1 MVHMLWVSLVL
12 LYILPSSGQFTQSCL
27 WETDKEDFSLQGA
40 QGYEIQC
47 VDGNNAYGY
56 TPCMSY
62 ALCNGQRYQ
71 SVYFSRTNGQCNYY
85 LAEWDDG
92 ATVPIFENN
101 DGIYT
106 WTFKYTNG
114 QTCNGK
120 NREFD
125 VVWQCDESAQP
136 FSLQTVC
143 GSVNGDEC
151 KHTMTIR
158 SVYAC
163 AEGVELSNSTNNG
176 SDGLSTGSLVLILL
190 SLYTF
195 TLFQAVYMC
204 MCVCVFSRAMVAFI
218 LYCVGGYVY
227 SGMKQDKEERDW
239 TQIKSHTP
247 HWDFWTYGLCAYTKS
262 GCAVSHEW
270 VSAKVG
276 SKDEFGDD
284 TGFLDDE

>member
-1 MVHMLWVSLVL
+1 MVHFLWVSLVL
-12 LYILPSSGQFTQSCL
+12 LYILPSSGQFTESCL
-27 WETDKEDFSLQGA
+27 WKTDKEDFSLQGA

-71 SVYFSRTNGQCNYY
+71 SVYLSRTNGQCNYY

-92 ATVPIFENN
+92 ATVPMFESN

-143 GSVNGDEC
+143 GFVDGDEC

-195 TLFQAVYMC
+195 ALFQAVYMR
-204 MCVCVFSRAMVAFI
+204 MCIFQSNGCFHIILCRRICLQRNEARQRRERLDTNKESYTALGLLDIWIVRIYKSRVC
-218 LYCVGGYVY
+218 G
-227 SGMKQDKEERDW
+227 
-239 TQIKSHTP
+239 
-247 HWDFWTYGLCAYTKS
+247 
-262 GCAVSHEW
+262 VS
-270 VSAKVG
+270 
-276 SKDEFGDD
+276 
-284 TGFLDDE
+284 